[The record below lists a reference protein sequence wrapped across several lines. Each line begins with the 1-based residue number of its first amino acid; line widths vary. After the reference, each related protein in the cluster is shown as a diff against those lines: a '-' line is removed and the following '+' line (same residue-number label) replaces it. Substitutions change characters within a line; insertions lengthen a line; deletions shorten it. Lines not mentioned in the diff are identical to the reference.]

1 MGRPN
6 YSRSVGAA
14 PPRSLHLNPVPE
26 LDFDVAILGGGM
38 GGYPAAI
45 RASQLG
51 LKVALVEG
59 GKLGGTCLH
68 VGCIPTKALLE
79 SSELFHRVAA
89 RGAEFGLKAEVVGYD
104 YPAIAARR
112 DAVVGQLYKGV
123 QYLMK
128 KNKIEVVQANGRI
141 RDRNTIEADGKL
153 VKAKN
158 LIVATGSTVKTL
170 PGIALDGEY
179 IVSSDNAVLAASVPE
194 SICIIGAGAVG
205 VEFATFYNQLGVKV
219 TLLEALDRVVPLED
233 EDVSKELLAAFK
245 KAGIDCRLGVKV
257 SGAKKARDGVSVA
270 TDQGE
275 VWAKQ
280 LLVAVGRAAVSKD
293 LGLEQA
299 GVQTHPNGFIK
310 VDEWMRTSADGIH
323 AIGDV
328 IGGFLLAHAASHE
341 GIVAAEDIA
350 GQRLAPMDQNLI
362 TRCTYSHPQ
371 IASVGL
377 TEKQAR
383 EKGHEVKVGKFPFS
397 AIGRAQIHGETGGF
411 VKIVADAKTGQLL
424 GTHIIGD
431 SATELIAEPA
441 LTQLF
446 QGDAWELGRN
456 IHPHPTLSEAV
467 MEAAMAVDGHAIHF

>member
-1 MGRPN
+1 M
-6 YSRSVGAA
+6 
-14 PPRSLHLNPVPE
+14 PE
-26 LDFDVAILGGGM
+26 LDFDVVILGGGM

-51 LKVALVEG
+51 LKVALVESD
-59 GKLGGTCLH
+59 KLGGTCLH
-68 VGCIPTKALLE
+68 IGCIPTKALLE
-79 SSELFHRVAA
+79 SSELYHRVAT
-89 RGAEFGLKAEVVGYD
+89 RGSEFGLKAEVVGYD
-104 YPAIAARR
+104 YPRIAERR
-112 DAVVGQLYKGV
+112 DAVVNQLYKGV

-128 KNKIEVVQANGRI
+128 KNNVEVVQAKGRL

-179 IVSSDNAVLAASVPE
+179 IVSSDNAVLATSVPE

-257 SGAKKARDGVSVA
+257 SGAKKARDGVSVE

-383 EKGHEVKVGKFPFS
+383 EKGLEVKVGKFPFS

-467 MEAAMAVDGHAIHF
+467 MEAAMAVDSHAIHF

>member
-1 MGRPN
+1 
-6 YSRSVGAA
+6 
-14 PPRSLHLNPVPE
+14 
-26 LDFDVAILGGGM
+26 M

-51 LKVALVEG
+51 LRVAVVESD
-59 GKLGGTCLH
+59 KLGGTCLH
-68 VGCIPTKALLE
+68 IGCIPTKALLE
-79 SSELFHRVAA
+79 SSELYHRVAA

-104 YPAIAARR
+104 YPKIAQRR
-112 DAVVGQLYKGV
+112 DAVVLQLYKGV

-128 KNKIEVVQANGRI
+128 KNKIEVVEGKGRV
-141 RDRNTIEADGKL
+141 RDRNTIEVGASQL
-153 VKAKN
+153 KAKN
-158 LIVATGSTVKTL
+158 LIVATGSVVKTL
-170 PGIALDGEY
+170 PGLELDGQS
-179 IVSSDNAVLAASVPE
+179 IISSDNAVLSNSAPE

-219 TLLEALDRVVPLED
+219 TLLEALDRLVPLEE
-233 EDVSKELLAAFK
+233 EDVSKELLSGFK
-245 KAGIDCRLGVKV
+245 KAGIDCRVGVKV
-257 SGAKKARDGVSVA
+257 SGAKKARGGVSVE

-275 VWAKQ
+275 VWANQ
-280 LLVAVGRAAVSKD
+280 LLVAVGRSAVSKE

-299 GVQTHPNGFIK
+299 GVQLQPNGFIK
-310 VDEWMRTSADGIH
+310 VDEWMRTSVDSIH

-328 IGGFLLAHAASHE
+328 VGGYLLAHAASHE

-350 GQRLAPMDQNLI
+350 GQRLAPMDQQLI

-397 AIGRAQIHGETGGF
+397 AIGRALIHGETSGF
-411 VKIVADAKTGQLL
+411 VKIIGDAKTGQLL
-424 GTHIIGD
+424 GTHIIGAE
-431 SATELIAEPA
+431 ATELIAEPA

-467 MEAAMAVDGHAIHF
+467 MEAAMAVDGHAIHI

>member
-1 MGRPN
+1 
-6 YSRSVGAA
+6 
-14 PPRSLHLNPVPE
+14 VPE
-26 LDFDVAILGGGM
+26 FDFDVVILGGGM

-51 LKVALVEG
+51 LKVALVESD
-59 GKLGGTCLH
+59 KLGGTCLH
-68 VGCIPTKALLE
+68 IGCIPTKALLE
-79 SSELFHRVAA
+79 SSELYHRVAT
-89 RGAEFGLKAEVVGYD
+89 RGSEFGLKAEVVGYD
-104 YPAIAARR
+104 YPRIAERR
-112 DAVVGQLYKGV
+112 DAVVNQLYKGV

-128 KNKIEVVQANGRI
+128 KNKIEVVAGKGRL
-141 RDRNTIEADGKL
+141 RDRNTIEVGAKQ
-153 VKAKN
+153 VKGKN
-158 LIVATGSTVKTL
+158 LIVATGSVVKTL
-170 PGIALDGEY
+170 PGLDLDGQFV
-179 IVSSDNAVLAASVPE
+179 VSSDHAVLSKSAPE

-219 TLLEALDRVVPLED
+219 TLLEALDRLVPLED
-233 EDVSKELLAAFK
+233 EDVSKELLSAFK
-245 KAGIDCRLGVKV
+245 KTGIDCRLGVKV
-257 SGAKKARDGVSVA
+257 SGAKKARGGVSVD

-275 VWAKQ
+275 VWANQ
-280 LLVAVGRAAVSKD
+280 LLVAVGRVAVSKE

-299 GVQTHPNGFIK
+299 GVQLHPNGFIK
-310 VDEWMRTSADGIH
+310 VDEWMRTSVDSIH

-328 IGGFLLAHAASHE
+328 VGGYLLAHAASHE

-350 GQRLAPMDQNLI
+350 GKRLAPMEQALI

-371 IASVGL
+371 VASVGL

-383 EKGHEVKVGKFPFS
+383 ESGREVKVGKFPFS
-397 AIGRAQIHGETGGF
+397 AIGRAQIHGETAGF
-411 VKIVADAKTGQLL
+411 VKIVADAKSGQLL
-424 GTHIIGD
+424 GTHIVGPE
-431 SATELIAEPA
+431 ATELIAEPA

>member
-1 MGRPN
+1 
-6 YSRSVGAA
+6 
-14 PPRSLHLNPVPE
+14 VPDF
-26 LDFDVAILGGGM
+26 DFDVAILGGGM

-45 RASQLG
+45 RAAQLG
-51 LKVALVEG
+51 MKVALVEAD
-59 GKLGGTCLH
+59 KLGGTCLH
-68 VGCIPTKALLE
+68 IGCIPTKALLE
-79 SSELFHRVAA
+79 SSELYHRVST
-89 RGAEFGLKAEVVGYD
+89 RGAEFGIKAEVVGYD
-104 YPAIAARR
+104 YPRIAQRR

-128 KNKIEVVQANGRI
+128 KNKIEVVAGKGRL
-141 RDRNTIEADGKL
+141 RDRNTIDVAGKQ
-153 VKAKN
+153 VKAKD

-170 PGIALDGEY
+170 PGLEVDGQY
-179 IVSSDNAVLAASVPE
+179 IVSSDNAVLSTSAPE

-205 VEFATFYNQLGVKV
+205 VEFATFYSELGVKV
-219 TLLEALDRVVPLED
+219 TLLEALDRLVPLED

-245 KAGIDCRLGVKV
+245 KSGIDVRLGVKV
-257 SGAKKARDGVSVA
+257 SGARKARDGVSVD

-280 LLVAVGRAAVSKD
+280 LLVAVGRAALSKD
-293 LGLEQA
+293 LGLEQV
-299 GVQTHPNGFIK
+299 GVETHPNGFVK
-310 VDEWMRTSADGIH
+310 VDEWMRTSAEGIH

-328 IGGFLLAHAASHE
+328 VGGYLLAHAASHE

-350 GQRLAPMDQNLI
+350 GQRTAPMDQALV

-371 IASVGL
+371 VASVGL

-383 EKGHEVKVGKFPFS
+383 DNGHELKIGKFPFS

-411 VKIVADAKTGQLL
+411 VKIVADAKTGQML
-424 GTHIIGD
+424 GTHIVGAE
-431 SATELIAEPA
+431 ATEMIAEPA

-467 MEAAMAVDGHAIHF
+467 MEAAMAVDGHAIHI

>member
-1 MGRPN
+1 MPDF
-6 YSRSVGAA
+6 
-14 PPRSLHLNPVPE
+14 
-26 LDFDVAILGGGM
+26 DFDVAILGGGM

-51 LKVALVEG
+51 LKVALVEAD
-59 GKLGGTCLH
+59 KLGGTCLH
-68 VGCIPTKALLE
+68 IGCIPTKALLE
-79 SSELFHRVAA
+79 SSELYHRVAT
-89 RGAEFGLKAEVVGYD
+89 RGVEFGLKAEVVGYD
-104 YPAIAARR
+104 YQRIAQRR

-128 KNKIEVVQANGRI
+128 KNKIEVIQGRGRL
-141 RDRNTIEADGKL
+141 RDRNSIDVNGKQ
-153 VKAKN
+153 VKAPN
-158 LIVATGSTVKTL
+158 LILATGSSVKTL
-170 PGIALDGEY
+170 PGLELDGQF
-179 IVSSDNAVLAASVPE
+179 IISSDNAVLAKDVPE

-205 VEFATFYNQLGVKV
+205 VEFATFYSELGVKV
-219 TLLEALDRVVPLED
+219 TMLEALDRLVPLED
-233 EDVSKELLAAFK
+233 EEVSKELLSSFK
-245 KAGIDCRLGVKV
+245 KAGIEVRVGVKV
-257 SGAKKARDGVSVA
+257 SGARKARDGVSVD

-280 LLVAVGRAAVSKD
+280 LLVAVGRAAVSKE
-293 LGLEQA
+293 LGLEQV
-299 GVQTHPNGFIK
+299 GVQLHPSGFIK
-310 VDEWMRTSADGIH
+310 VDEWMRTSAESIH

-328 IGGFLLAHAASHE
+328 VGGYLLAHAASHE

-350 GQRLAPMDQNLI
+350 GQRTAPMEQELV

-383 EKGHEVKVGKFPFS
+383 EKGHEVKVGRFPFS
-397 AIGRAQIHGETGGF
+397 AIGRAQIHGDTAGF
-411 VKIVADAKTGQLL
+411 VKIVSDAKTGQML
-424 GTHIIGD
+424 GTHIIGAE
-431 SATELIAEPA
+431 ATELIAEPA

>member
-1 MGRPN
+1 MA
-6 YSRSVGAA
+6 SF
-14 PPRSLHLNPVPE
+14 
-26 LDFDVAILGGGM
+26 DFDVAILGGGM

-51 LKVALVEG
+51 LKVALVEAD
-59 GKLGGTCLH
+59 KLGGTCLH

-79 SSELFHRVAA
+79 SSELYHKVAA

-104 YPAIAARR
+104 YPRIAQRR
-112 DAVVGQLYKGV
+112 DAIVSQLHKGV

-128 KNKIEVVQANGRI
+128 KNKIEVVEGKGRL
-141 RDRNTIEADGKL
+141 RDRNTLEIGAKQI
-153 VKAKN
+153 KARN
-158 LIVATGSTVKTL
+158 VIVATGSTVRTL
-170 PGIALDGEY
+170 PGLEFDGKY
-179 IVSSDNAVLAASVPE
+179 IISSDNATLSTDVPE

-205 VEFATFYNQLGVKV
+205 VEFATFYHQLGTKV
-219 TLLEALDRVVPLED
+219 TLIEALDRLVPLED
-233 EDVSKELLAAFK
+233 EDVSKEMLTQFK
-245 KAGIDCRLGVKV
+245 KAGIDARPGVKV
-257 SGAKKARDGVSVA
+257 KGAKKARDGVSVD

-280 LLVAVGRAAVSKD
+280 LLVAVGRSPRSKEI
-293 LGLEQA
+293 GLEQV

-310 VDEWMRTSADGIH
+310 VDEWMRTTADGVH

-328 IGGFLLAHAASHE
+328 VGGYLLAHAAAHE
-341 GIVAAEDIA
+341 GMTAVEDIA
-350 GQRLAPMDQNLI
+350 GQRIGPMEQDLV

-383 EKGHEVKVGKFPFS
+383 DKGREVKIGKFPFT
-397 AIGRAQIHGETGGF
+397 ALGRAQIHGDTAGF
-411 VKIVADAKTGQLL
+411 VKVVADAKTGQVI
-424 GTHIIGD
+424 GTHIVGNE
-431 SATELIAEPA
+431 ATELIAEPA

-446 QGDAWELGRN
+446 QGDAWEIGRN

-467 MEAAMAVDGHAIHF
+467 MEAALAVDGRAIHI

>member
-1 MGRPN
+1 
-6 YSRSVGAA
+6 
-14 PPRSLHLNPVPE
+14 
-26 LDFDVAILGGGM
+26 M

-51 LKVALVEG
+51 LKVALVEA

-68 VGCIPTKALLE
+68 IGCIPTKALLE
-79 SSELFHRVAA
+79 SSELYHRVAA

-104 YPAIAARR
+104 YPKIAERR
-112 DAVVGQLYKGV
+112 DAVVNQLYKGV

-128 KNKIEVVQANGRI
+128 KNKIEVVAAKGRL
-141 RDRNTIEADGKL
+141 RDRNTIEADGRL

-158 LIVATGSTVKTL
+158 LVVATGSVVKAL
-170 PGIALDGEY
+170 PGIELDGQS
-179 IVSSDNAVLAASVPE
+179 IVSSDNAVVARTVPE

-205 VEFATFYNQLGVKV
+205 VEFATLYNQLGVKV
-219 TLLEALDRVVPLED
+219 TLLEALDRLVPLED
-233 EDVSKELLAAFK
+233 EDVSKELLSAFK

-257 SGAKKARDGVSVA
+257 SGARKARGGVSVE

-275 VWAKQ
+275 VWAHQ

-293 LGLEQA
+293 LGLDQL
-299 GVQTHPNGFIK
+299 GVETHPNGFIK
-310 VDEWMRTSADGIH
+310 VDEWMRTTADGVH

-328 IGGFLLAHAASHE
+328 VGGFLLAHAAAHE
-341 GIVAAEDIA
+341 GMTAVEDIA
-350 GQRLAPMDQNLI
+350 GQRVAPMEHNLV

-371 IASVGL
+371 VASVGL

-383 EKGHEVKVGKFPFS
+383 ENGREVKTAKFPFS

-411 VKIVADAKTGQLL
+411 VKIVADAKTGQVL
-424 GTHIIGD
+424 GTHIVGD

-446 QGDAWELGRN
+446 QGDAWEMGRN